1 MFFIVLEIT
10 WERYFN
16 GKYSLMETSFKDLWR
31 NCSTNQVEGLA
42 FQNDMEALENSTK
55 RGKKKKKGRRR
66 TSKAGRK
73 KCPSNDLCCREGIC
87 LLVILLPLLLLV
99 IVILP
104 LREAVMLLTDRKL
117 HLFNVICPLKRTF
130 IMLPVYKSFRPT
142 RLRL

>member
-55 RGKKKKKGRRR
+55 RGKKKEERTKKDKQSG
-66 TSKAGRK
+66 K
-73 KCPSNDLCCREGIC
+73 KEVP
-87 LLVILLPLLLLV
+87 
-99 IVILP
+99 
-104 LREAVMLLTDRKL
+104 
-117 HLFNVICPLKRTF
+117 F
-130 IMLPVYKSFRPT
+130 
-142 RLRL
+142 